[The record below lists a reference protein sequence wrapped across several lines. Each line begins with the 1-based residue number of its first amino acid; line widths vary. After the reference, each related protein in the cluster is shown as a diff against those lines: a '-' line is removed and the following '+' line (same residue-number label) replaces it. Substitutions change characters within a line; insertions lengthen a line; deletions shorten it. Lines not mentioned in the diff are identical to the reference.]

1 MAPLWCHSGAMDLTP
16 YVESLREELAS
27 VADAAG
33 EEVRVVA
40 DRLTAPLASAIRLVL
55 LEALSA
61 AAGEITRELAPGSVD
76 VRLRGREPSFV
87 VVPPPADQAPPPS
100 DPPVAPAETEEGAVA
115 RINLRVPESL
125 KPRVEEAAARD
136 GLSVNAWLVRLIATA
151 LDHDER
157 PRRPRGASSFQVGQR
172 ITGWVR

>member
-1 MAPLWCHSGAMDLTP
+1 MDLTP

-33 EEVRVVA
+33 EEVRAVA
-40 DRLTAPLASAIRLVL
+40 DRLTAPLESAIRLVL
-55 LEALSA
+55 LDALSA

-87 VVPPPADQAPPPS
+87 VVSPPAEEAPLA
-100 DPPVAPAETEEGAVA
+100 DPPAAEIDEGAVA

-125 KPRVEEAAARD
+125 KPRIEEAAGRD
-136 GLSVNAWLVRLIATA
+136 GLSVNAWLVRLVATA
-151 LDHDER
+151 LDHDNR
-157 PRRPRGASSFQVGQR
+157 TRRPKNTFQVGQR

>member
-1 MAPLWCHSGAMDLTP
+1 MDLTP

-40 DRLTAPLASAIRLVL
+40 DRLTTPLAAAIRLVL

-61 AAGEITRELAPGSVD
+61 AAGEITRELAPGSVE

-87 VVPPPADQAPPPS
+87 VVSPPADQAPIP
-100 DPPVAPAETEEGAVA
+100 DPPAAPAETEEGAVA

-125 KPRVEEAAARD
+125 KPRVEERAARD

-151 LDHDER
+151 LDHDDR
-157 PRRPRGASSFQVGQR
+157 PRRPRGAGSFQVGQR